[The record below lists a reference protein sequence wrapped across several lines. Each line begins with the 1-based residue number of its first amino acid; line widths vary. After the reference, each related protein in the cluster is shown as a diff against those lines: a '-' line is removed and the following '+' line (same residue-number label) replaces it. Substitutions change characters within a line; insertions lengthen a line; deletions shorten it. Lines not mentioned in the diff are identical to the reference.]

1 MKSSEFVNGIAAGV
15 GIQMSAG
22 AGIKNSCSSFS
33 CTHWS
38 AKEMDQNRETTVS
51 LTSKG
56 EDFGKAKGGIAGN
69 IKGRDFGYALAAL
82 SCEGVNSVESCTIT
96 ALDVITA
103 FAVQTPT
110 APRRVSR
117 FFRVWSSFRLPRRTD
132 HSAYFGLTRFI

>member
-1 MKSSEFVNGIAAGV
+1 MKLGAHCQNEISEFVNGIAAGL

-56 EDFGKAKGGIAGN
+56 EDFGKAKG
-69 IKGRDFGYALAAL
+69 
-82 SCEGVNSVESCTIT
+82 ESREI
-96 ALDVITA
+96 
-103 FAVQTPT
+103 
-110 APRRVSR
+110 
-117 FFRVWSSFRLPRRTD
+117 
-132 HSAYFGLTRFI
+132 